1 MALLAWLYLAA
12 GNLWT
17 LPDHLT
23 RIFVFFDMNWHV
35 CAAVIFGMAAIITLY
50 GYRGENAIAE
60 VGIVALGFMYVLL
73 PFMLLFLM
81 SIQPMDYLLATRN
94 PIADLAG
101 GRAERYTYM
110 VPLGIFFLTWALDVF
125 AYFGGKFLGKKKL
138 WERISPKKTWEG
150 AIIGAFFTLGLAV
163 ALEFLWPQTW
173 SWLVVGAIISVFSQF
188 GDLVES
194 MYKRGLN
201 LKDSGGILPGHG
213 GVLDRFDGMLITLPM
228 IYLYISAAVF

>member
-1 MALLAWLYLAA
+1 
-12 GNLWT
+12 
-17 LPDHLT
+17 
-23 RIFVFFDMNWHV
+23 
-35 CAAVIFGMAAIITLY
+35 
-50 GYRGENAIAE
+50 
-60 VGIVALGFMYVLL
+60 
-73 PFMLLFLM
+73 
-81 SIQPMDYLLATRN
+81 
-94 PIADLAG
+94 
-101 GRAERYTYM
+101 
-110 VPLGIFFLTWALDVF
+110 
-125 AYFGGKFLGKKKL
+125 
-138 WERISPKKTWEG
+138 
-150 AIIGAFFTLGLAV
+150 LAV